1 MQTSL
6 KDLIL
11 DYIKKHESIHEPST
25 IQGEF
30 GLFRSISKCLD
41 NICVSTVDELNFD
54 TFGLMVKY
62 YKQFTNRKHNSIN
75 KDLSFIKTV
84 LRFNRILDH
93 PFLLT
98 KKLKNDVEHVKP
110 FYEDDLI
117 SIFEYFKRLD
127 KSENSYVYRGVAFML
142 YATGCRVTELL
153 NIKISNIDIRH
164 RQIQLIDTKTK
175 KPRLV
180 YYSKHQDETVRELID
195 KNKQSTW
202 LFWNNLKDRRLQLE
216 DIRNFNKKASV
227 KLGIN
232 IYSRRFRKTMATDL
246 AKKTKGD
253 LKMLQ
258 TLLGHTDIK
267 MTQVYVDYSD
277 AQAKSAY
284 DENAHELPVYEK
296 MYGKKNKKAR

>member
-1 MQTSL
+1 MKITI

-11 DYIKKHESIHEPST
+11 DYIKKHEGIHEPAT

-30 GLFRSISKCLD
+30 GLFKSISKCLD
-41 NICVSTVDELNFD
+41 SICVSTVNELNFD
-54 TFGLMVKY
+54 TFGLMVRY
-62 YKQFTNRKHNSIN
+62 YKQFTNRKNNSIN

-84 LRFNRILDH
+84 LRFNRIVDH

-117 SIFEYFKRLD
+117 SIFEYFKKLD

-153 NIKISNIDIRH
+153 NIKISNIDFRH
-164 RQIQLIDTKTK
+164 RHIHLIDTKTK

-180 YYSKHQDETVRELID
+180 YYCEHQDEIVQELID
-195 KNKQSTW
+195 KNEQSTW
-202 LFWNNLKDRRLQLE
+202 LFWNNLKHRRLQLE

-232 IYSRRFRKTMATDL
+232 IYSRRFRKTMATDF
-246 AKKTKGD
+246 ARVTGN
-253 LKMLQ
+253 LKMIQ

-284 DENAHELPVYEK
+284 DESAYELPVYQK
-296 MYGKKNKKAR
+296 MYNKKNIKVS